1 MAKLHFRSYTTNQ
14 MVLFPQRIDENIA
27 ENDPV
32 RIVSSIVDHLD
43 MSSVNKLYN
52 GMGRCP
58 YHPRMMLKVIIYAYM
73 NNIYSCRRIEQLLLR
88 DIHFIWLSGY
98 EKPDFITI
106 NRFRNRLKDEINN
119 IFTQLVLVL
128 AEKGFV
134 SLDVEYVDGTK
145 IESKANK
152 YTFVWRKTVE
162 RNRARLID
170 KVKSLLAQID
180 DCIAQ
185 DNARQDETLD
195 LTPSLLAEIS
205 DKVNASL
212 SDPQLDNEEKKKRRK
227 IAKELKERSGKLGEY
242 DQHLEN
248 LGDRNSYSKTDND
261 ATFMHLKED
270 AMNEGQTKP
279 GYNLQIATENQF
291 ITNFAL
297 FPNPTDTLTY
307 IPFMESFRERYG
319 HFASTEVADSGYGS
333 EENYE
338 FMELN
343 GTAAYVKYNRF
354 HIEHRP
360 QYVPDPFRSENFY
373 YNKEEDYCVCPMGQ
387 HMARTGTSHKTS
399 ASGYVSNRATYTA
412 QNCKGCSLR
421 CLCFDASGDRRVID
435 RNHKLEAY
443 RQKASELLTSEEG
456 FRHRGRRC
464 IEPEAVFGQIKYNM
478 AYRRFR
484 HIGVDKVKMDFA
496 FFAIAFNIKKMV
508 AKMTKGGLFS
518 YLRAY
523 LTHITP
529 YKLFIRLF
537 FVEKQKLVVH
547 PHKNVQRVFS
557 YLYWEF

>member
-1 MAKLHFRSYTTNQ
+1 MDAYLAYFGK
-14 MVLFPQRIDENIA
+14 PQD
-27 ENDPV
+27 
-32 RIVSSIVDHLD
+32 S
-43 MSSVNKLYN
+43 
-52 GMGRCP
+52 
-58 YHPRMMLKVIIYAYM
+58 
-73 NNIYSCRRIEQLLLR
+73 
-88 DIHFIWLSGY
+88 
-98 EKPDFITI
+98 
-106 NRFRNRLKDEINN
+106 
-119 IFTQLVLVL
+119 
-128 AEKGFV
+128 
-134 SLDVEYVDGTK
+134 
-145 IESKANK
+145 
-152 YTFVWRKTVE
+152 
-162 RNRARLID
+162 
-170 KVKSLLAQID
+170 
-180 DCIAQ
+180 
-185 DNARQDETLD
+185 ARQDETLEV
-195 LTPSLLAEIS
+195 TPSLLAEIS

-212 SDPQLDNEEKKKRRK
+212 SDPQLDKEEKKKRRK

-242 DQHLEN
+242 DRHLEN
-248 LGDRNSYSKTDND
+248 LGDRNSYSKTDKD

-270 AMNEGQTKP
+270 AMNEGLTKP

-412 QNCKGCSLR
+412 QNCEGCPLR

-443 RQKASELLTSEEG
+443 K
-456 FRHRGRRC
+456 
-464 IEPEAVFGQIKYNM
+464 
-478 AYRRFR
+478 
-484 HIGVDKVKMDFA
+484 
-496 FFAIAFNIKKMV
+496 
-508 AKMTKGGLFS
+508 
-518 YLRAY
+518 
-523 LTHITP
+523 
-529 YKLFIRLF
+529 
-537 FVEKQKLVVH
+537 
-547 PHKNVQRVFS
+547 
-557 YLYWEF
+557 

>member
-1 MAKLHFRSYTTNQ
+1 

-27 ENDPV
+27 ENAPV

-88 DIHFIWLSGY
+88 DIHFIWLAGY

-185 DNARQDETLD
+185 DNARQDETLE

-212 SDPQLDNEEKKKRRK
+212 SDPQLDKEEKKKRRK

-248 LGDRNSYSKTDND
+248 LGDRNSYSKTDKD

-270 AMNEGQTKP
+270 AMNEGLTKP
-279 GYNLQIATENQF
+279 GYNLQVATVNQF
-291 ITNFAL
+291 IAYFAL
-297 FPNPTDTLTY
+297 FTNPTDTLT
-307 IPFMESFRERYG
+307 
-319 HFASTEVADSGYGS
+319 
-333 EENYE
+333 
-338 FMELN
+338 
-343 GTAAYVKYNRF
+343 
-354 HIEHRP
+354 
-360 QYVPDPFRSENFY
+360 
-373 YNKEEDYCVCPMGQ
+373 
-387 HMARTGTSHKTS
+387 
-399 ASGYVSNRATYTA
+399 
-412 QNCKGCSLR
+412 
-421 CLCFDASGDRRVID
+421 
-435 RNHKLEAY
+435 
-443 RQKASELLTSEEG
+443 
-456 FRHRGRRC
+456 
-464 IEPEAVFGQIKYNM
+464 
-478 AYRRFR
+478 
-484 HIGVDKVKMDFA
+484 
-496 FFAIAFNIKKMV
+496 
-508 AKMTKGGLFS
+508 
-518 YLRAY
+518 
-523 LTHITP
+523 
-529 YKLFIRLF
+529 
-537 FVEKQKLVVH
+537 
-547 PHKNVQRVFS
+547 
-557 YLYWEF
+557 

>member
-88 DIHFIWLSGY
+88 DIHFIWLAGY

-128 AEKGFV
+128 ADKGFV

-162 RNRARLID
+162 RNRARLIE
-170 KVKSLLAQID
+170 KVKALLAQVD

-185 DNARQDETLD
+185 DNARQDETLEV
-195 LTPSLLAEIS
+195 TPSLLAEIS

-212 SDPQLDNEEKKKRRK
+212 SDPQLDKEEKKKRRK

-242 DQHLEN
+242 DRHLEN
-248 LGDRNSYSKTDND
+248 LGDRNSYSKTDKD

-270 AMNEGQTKP
+270 AMNEGLTKP

-307 IPFMESFRERYG
+307 IPFMESLVSVRFGDVSGPYCVKLGAYPEHG
-319 HFASTEVADSGYGS
+319 HINGIDGVINTKLFATAVFFVVFLVSS
-333 EENYE
+333 EEHSHIFPYSGCWIGGGAAEHTGSLGAVTE
-338 FMELN
+338 FL
-343 GTAAYVKYNRF
+343 AV
-354 HIEHRP
+354 
-360 QYVPDPFRSENFY
+360 
-373 YNKEEDYCVCPMGQ
+373 
-387 HMARTGTSHKTS
+387 RT
-399 ASGYVSNRATYTA
+399 
-412 QNCKGCSLR
+412 
-421 CLCFDASGDRRVID
+421 
-435 RNHKLEAY
+435 E
-443 RQKASELLTSEEG
+443 
-456 FRHRGRRC
+456 
-464 IEPEAVFGQIKYNM
+464 FG
-478 AYRRFR
+478 
-484 HIGVDKVKMDFA
+484 
-496 FFAIAFNIKKMV
+496 
-508 AKMTKGGLFS
+508 
-518 YLRAY
+518 
-523 LTHITP
+523 
-529 YKLFIRLF
+529 
-537 FVEKQKLVVH
+537 
-547 PHKNVQRVFS
+547 
-557 YLYWEF
+557 